1 MHALLMWVIS
11 TRMPAHF
18 KYYIDT
24 NGMSPSVIPFNYNH
38 PITSDTW
45 LYNLCKQIF
54 HKQTWNSDNSL
65 FSV

>member
-1 MHALLMWVIS
+1 MFTDLGTITRTTIQYPVYTMHALLMWVIS

-38 PITSDTW
+38 PITSDT
-45 LYNLCKQIF
+45 
-54 HKQTWNSDNSL
+54 
-65 FSV
+65 